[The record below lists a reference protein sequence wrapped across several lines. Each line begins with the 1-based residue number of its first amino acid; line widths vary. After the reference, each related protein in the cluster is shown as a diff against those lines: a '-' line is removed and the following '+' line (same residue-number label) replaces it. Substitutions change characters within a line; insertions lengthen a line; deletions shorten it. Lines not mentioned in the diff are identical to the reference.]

1 MSMLIAR
8 DPGSGT
14 GVSIT
19 TKPPGVRRIAATPS
33 VRRRRWYGFCCAS
46 DMNAMLQ
53 RWAGSI
59 LLLLACAAALASWA
73 VPRVKAEPEPVAPA
87 YVFAEMVQ
95 AADAFLAS
103 LEPKQRAKALFEFE
117 DAERL
122 NWHFVPRPRR
132 GLPLKEMSPE
142 QQALARG
149 VLQAGLSQRGYLTA
163 SAIIE
168 LELVLREMG
177 GNPLIRD
184 PGRYYFSIFGSPSH
198 LAPWG
203 FRAEG
208 HHLSLN
214 FTLVRDTL
222 IATSPAFFG
231 ANPAE
236 VRRGSRKGLRA
247 LADEEDIGRELILSL
262 DQRQRANAIIAT
274 ATPRDIVTGSAARVE
289 PLAPIGIRVTDL
301 RPDQAAIL
309 VRLLDV
315 YLGRM
320 AEPLAERRR
329 AALERMDFDDVAFAW
344 AGSTRPGEAHY
355 YRIQG
360 PSFLVEYDNTQNNA
374 NHIHTVWRDFDG
386 DFGRDLLREHYR
398 DAPHPH

>member
-1 MSMLIAR
+1 MSSSRWA
-8 DPGSGT
+8 
-14 GVSIT
+14 VSI
-19 TKPPGVRRIAATPS
+19 V
-33 VRRRRWYGFCCAS
+33 V
-46 DMNAMLQ
+46 
-53 RWAGSI
+53 
-59 LLLLACAAALASWA
+59 LLAFAAALAGWA
-73 VPRVKAEPEPVAPA
+73 VPPGRAEPEPASPAP
-87 YVFAEMVQ
+87 VSGFADMVQ
-95 AADAFLAS
+95 AADAFVAS
-103 LEPKQRAKALFEFE
+103 LDPRQRAKALFEFD

-122 NWHFVPRPRR
+122 DWHFVPRSRR

-142 QQALARG
+142 QRDLARG
-149 VLQAGLSQRGYLTA
+149 ILQAGLSRRGYLTA
-163 SAIIE
+163 STIIE

-177 GNPLIRD
+177 ENPAVRD
-184 PGRYYFSIFGSPSH
+184 PELYYFSIFGTPSH

-222 IATSPAFFG
+222 VATAPAFFG

-236 VRRGSRKGLRA
+236 VRSGARRGIRA
-247 LADEEDIGRELILSL
+247 LADEEDIARALVLSL
-262 DQRQRANAIIAT
+262 DESQLDDALIA
-274 ATPRDIVTGSAARVE
+274 AHAPRDIVTGNAARVE
-289 PLAPIGIRVTDL
+289 ALSPAGIRAAEL
-301 RPDQAAIL
+301 RPQQAAIL
-309 VRLLDV
+309 VRLLEV

-320 AEPLAERRR
+320 AEPVAERRR
-329 AALERMDFDDVAFAW
+329 AALERTDFGEVAFAW

-386 DFGRDLLREHYR
+386 DFGRDLLGEHYR
-398 DAPHPH
+398 NARHPR

>member
-1 MSMLIAR
+1 MS
-8 DPGSGT
+8 S
-14 GVSIT
+14 S
-19 TKPPGVRRIAATPS
+19 
-33 VRRRRWYGFCCAS
+33 
-46 DMNAMLQ
+46 
-53 RWAGSI
+53 RWAGPI
-59 LLLLACAAALASWA
+59 IFVLACAATRAGWA
-73 VPRVKAEPEPVAPA
+73 VPPAQAEPEPVSPAP
-87 YVFAEMVQ
+87 VFAEMMQ
-95 AADAFLAS
+95 AADAFVAS

-122 NWHFVPRPRR
+122 NWHFVPRARR

-142 QQALARG
+142 QQELARG
-149 VLQAGLSQRGYLTA
+149 ILQAGLSRRGYLAA
-163 SAIIE
+163 STIIE

-177 GNPLIRD
+177 ENPVVRD
-184 PGRYYFSIFGSPSH
+184 PALYFFSIFGTPSH

-214 FTLVRDTL
+214 FTFVRDTL

-247 LADEEDIGRELILSL
+247 LADEEDIGRQLVLSL
-262 DQRQRANAIIAT
+262 DERQRADAIIAT
-274 ATPRDIVTGSAARVE
+274 ATPRDIVTGNAAQVE
-289 PLAPIGIRVTDL
+289 PLAPVGIRVTAL

-329 AALERMDFDDVAFAW
+329 AALEHMDFDEVAFAW

-374 NHIHTVWRDFDG
+374 NHVHTVWRDFDG

-398 DAPHPH
+398 DAPHRH

>member
-1 MSMLIAR
+1 MS
-8 DPGSGT
+8 S
-14 GVSIT
+14 S
-19 TKPPGVRRIAATPS
+19 
-33 VRRRRWYGFCCAS
+33 
-46 DMNAMLQ
+46 
-53 RWAGSI
+53 RWAVPVV
-59 LLLLACAAALASWA
+59 LLLAFAAALAGSG
-73 VPRVKAEPEPVAPA
+73 VFRGQTDPGPVAPVPE
-87 YVFAEMVQ
+87 YEFAEMLQ

-103 LEPKQRAKALFEFE
+103 LEPEQRSKALFEFE

-132 GLPLKEMSPE
+132 GLPLKEMSAE
-142 QQALARG
+142 QRGLAHGILR
-149 VLQAGLSQRGYLTA
+149 AGLSQRGYLTA
-163 SAIIE
+163 STIIE

-177 GNPLIRD
+177 ENPRVRD
-184 PGRYYFSIFGSPSH
+184 PELYYFSIFGTPSH
-198 LAPWG
+198 AAPWG

-222 IATSPAFFG
+222 IATAPAFFG

-236 VRRGSRKGLRA
+236 VRSGSRRGLRA
-247 LADEEDIGRELILSL
+247 LADEEDIGRELVLSL
-262 DQRQRANAIIAT
+262 DERQLAAALIAT
-274 ATPRDIVTGSAARVE
+274 ATPRDIVTGNAARVE
-289 PLAPIGIRVTDL
+289 PLSPVGIRVTEL
-301 RPDQAAIL
+301 RPVQAAIL
-309 VRLLDV
+309 VRLLEV

-320 AEPLAERRR
+320 AEPLAEQRR
-329 AALERMDFDDVAFAW
+329 AALERTDFGEVAFAW

-398 DAPHPH
+398 NAPHPHVYSLPGGP

>member
-1 MSMLIAR
+1 
-8 DPGSGT
+8 
-14 GVSIT
+14 
-19 TKPPGVRRIAATPS
+19 
-33 VRRRRWYGFCCAS
+33 
-46 DMNAMLQ
+46 
-53 RWAGSI
+53 
-59 LLLLACAAALASWA
+59 
-73 VPRVKAEPEPVAPA
+73 
-87 YVFAEMVQ
+87 MVQ
-95 AADAFLAS
+95 AADAFVAS
-103 LEPKQRAKALFEFE
+103 LEPEQRAKALFEFE
-117 DAERL
+117 DVERL
-122 NWHFVPRPRR
+122 NWHFVPRARR
-132 GLPLKEMSPE
+132 GLSLKEMSPE
-142 QQALARG
+142 QQELARG
-149 VLQAGLSQRGYLTA
+149 ILQAGLSRRGYLTA
-163 SAIIE
+163 STVIE

-177 GNPLIRD
+177 ENPVVRD
-184 PGRYYFSIFGSPSH
+184 SELYFFSIFGTPSH

-222 IATSPAFFG
+222 IATAPAFFG
-231 ANPAE
+231 ANPAQ
-236 VRRGSRKGLRA
+236 VRSGSRAGLRA
-247 LADEEDIGRELILSL
+247 LADEEDMGRELVLSL
-262 DQRQRANAIIAT
+262 DERQLAAAIIAT
-274 ATPRDIVTGSAARVE
+274 VTPPDIVTGNAAQVE
-289 PLAPIGIRVTDL
+289 PLAPIGIRVTEL

-329 AALERMDFDDVAFAW
+329 AALESTDFDEVAFAW

-398 DAPHPH
+398 NAPHPH

>member
-1 MSMLIAR
+1 MRS
-8 DPGSGT
+8 S
-14 GVSIT
+14 
-19 TKPPGVRRIAATPS
+19 
-33 VRRRRWYGFCCAS
+33 
-46 DMNAMLQ
+46 
-53 RWAGSI
+53 RWAAPI
-59 LLLLACAAALASWA
+59 VVLLAFTASLAGWA
-73 VPRVKAEPEPVAPA
+73 VLRGQARAAPVVASVVAPVTPA
-87 YVFAEMVQ
+87 SEHEFDDMVQ
-95 AADAFLAS
+95 AADAWVAS
-103 LEPKQRAKALFEFE
+103 LEPAQRSKALFAFE

-122 NWHFVPRPRR
+122 NWHFVPRARR
-132 GLPLKEMSPE
+132 GLPLSEMSAE

-149 VLQAGLSQRGYLTA
+149 ILQAGLSRRGYLTA
-163 SAIIE
+163 STIIE

-177 GNPLIRD
+177 ENPAFRD
-184 PGRYYFSIFGSPSH
+184 PGLYYFSIFGTPSRD
-198 LAPWG
+198 APWG

-214 FTLVRDTL
+214 FTLVRDSL

-236 VRRGSRKGLRA
+236 VRRGSRAGLRA
-247 LADEEDIGRELILSL
+247 LADEEDVARELVRSL
-262 DQRQRANAIIAT
+262 DERQLAVALIADR
-274 ATPRDIVTGSAARVE
+274 TPRDIVTGAAAEVE
-289 PLAPIGIRVTDL
+289 PLTPVGLRISEL

-309 VRLLDV
+309 ARLLDV

-320 AEPLAERRR
+320 AEPLAARRR
-329 AALERMDFDDVAFAW
+329 AALERTDFGEVAFAW
-344 AGSTRPGEAHY
+344 AGSTQPGEAHY

-398 DAPHPH
+398 DAPHPHPQ